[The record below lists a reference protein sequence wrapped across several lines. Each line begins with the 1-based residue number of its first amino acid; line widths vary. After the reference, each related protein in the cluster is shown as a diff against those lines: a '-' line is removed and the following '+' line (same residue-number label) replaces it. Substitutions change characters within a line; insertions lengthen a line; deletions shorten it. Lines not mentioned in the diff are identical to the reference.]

1 MQKIIIPHGLFGF
14 EDKTKYTLTES
25 DYDPFMWL
33 QSDEEK
39 SLAFLVVDPFMFRPD
54 YEIDVDDKSLSGIG
68 IEDPSDVIVMVIVT
82 IPGNGQPITA
92 NLQGPLVINKK
103 NGQAMQIVLSDQK
116 WCTKHDILAES
127 KKVQESVC

>member
-1 MQKIIIPHGLFGF
+1 MQKITIPQGLFGF
-14 EDKTKYTLTES
+14 EDRKNYTLSES

-39 SLAFLVVDPFMFRPD
+39 ALAFLVVDPFVFRPD
-54 YEIDVDDKSLSGIG
+54 YEIDVDDSSLADIG
-68 IEDPSDVIVMVIVT
+68 ISDPSDVIVMVIVT

-103 NGQAMQIVLSDQK
+103 NGKAKQIVLADQK

-127 KKVQESVC
+127 KQMEKVC